1 MVETGNKKDMKQ
13 TVEAAASENI
23 LFNHRTVDRTLF
35 GKDLAKFGEINF
47 IQGAEWQSKQSPWI
61 SVKERLPEP
70 NKLVLCRMVSNG
82 AIVSGYIVVSSGRSP
97 YVATDGGFE
106 FEDWNG
112 YECDVWMYI
121 PSFDDILEANKDVL
135 ERIKQKGD

>member
-1 MVETGNKKDMKQ
+1 MKQ
-13 TVEAAASENI
+13 TVEEAASENI
-23 LFNHRTVDRTLF
+23 LFNHRTVDRTLI

-47 IQGAEWQSKQSPWI
+47 VQGAEWQSKQSPWI

-82 AIVSGYIVVSSGRSP
+82 AIVSGYIVVSHGRSP

-106 FEDWNG
+106 FEDWND
-112 YECDVWMYI
+112 YECDMWMPI
-121 PSFDDILEANKDVL
+121 PSFDDILEANRDVL
-135 ERIKQKGD
+135 ERIKEKGD